1 VEEKKSETLKKNLV
15 SRKEKEK
22 DRMEGDSY
30 SIGKMLK
37 DAYLTILS
45 LGTVATL
52 GLIAGSVWRMKVI
65 VESV

>member
-1 VEEKKSETLKKNLV
+1 
-15 SRKEKEK
+15 
-22 DRMEGDSY
+22 MEGESY
-30 SIGKMLK
+30 PIGKMLK

-65 VESV
+65 VESAP